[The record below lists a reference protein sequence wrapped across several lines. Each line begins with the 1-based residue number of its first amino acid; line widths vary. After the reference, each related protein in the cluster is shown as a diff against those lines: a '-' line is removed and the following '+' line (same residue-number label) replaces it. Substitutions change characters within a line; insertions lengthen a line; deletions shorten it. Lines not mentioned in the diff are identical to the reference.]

1 MAAQA
6 FSPAMAT
13 QASTPAGAVFLS
25 YASED
30 GEAARRICEALRSA
44 GIEVWFDQS
53 ELRGGDA
60 WDRQIRKQ
68 IKSCALFIPI
78 ISRNTHARA
87 EGYFRLEWKLA
98 VDRSDLI
105 TATKA
110 FLLPVA
116 IDATPD
122 DEQVPDRFREL
133 QWTRLPAG
141 ETPAAFVER
150 VGRLLSSEPSAATL
164 PRAPAVPVP
173 PPWRSNP
180 IWLALI
186 VVLFAALA
194 YFVADRFWISTA
206 PAPARVAAT
215 TAAPFSPPPHS
226 LAVLPFVNM
235 SGDASQEYFSDG
247 ITEELLNSLSRLNEL
262 QVVARTSSFSFKGQN
277 VDVLTVAR
285 KLNVGTVLEGSVR
298 RAGNTVRITA
308 QLIN

>member
-68 IKSCALFIPI
+68 IKTCALFIPI

-105 TATKA
+105 SAAKA

-116 IDATPD
+116 IDDTPDD

-133 QWTRLPAG
+133 HWTRLPAG
-141 ETPAAFVER
+141 ETPPAFIKR
-150 VGRLLSSEPSAATL
+150 VGQLLSSELSAATL
-164 PRAPAVPVP
+164 PRASVERAPPFRRLKPV
-173 PPWRSNP
+173 
-180 IWLALI
+180 WLA
-186 VVLFAALA
+186 VFVALFAALV
-194 YFVADRFWISTA
+194 YFIGDTFWISK
-206 PAPARVAAT
+206 RVA
-215 TAAPFSPPPHS
+215 
-226 LAVLPFVNM
+226 V
-235 SGDASQEYFSDG
+235 SQS
-247 ITEELLNSLSRLNEL
+247 
-262 QVVARTSSFSFKGQN
+262 VA
-277 VDVLTVAR
+277 
-285 KLNVGTVLEGSVR
+285 
-298 RAGNTVRITA
+298 
-308 QLIN
+308 